1 MNKGSHISAFEDS
14 ASFLFFWGRMFPS
27 NLILKSGFLL
37 WLNINRLQMLAG
49 FHLSDRKKVPST
61 DVSGSHCEDDEPLVQ
76 RLLSS
81 GSGVGKRTLGS
92 MVSSSAFSTP
102 CFNFCLS
109 SLVWSQLIGNLPKR
123 YNNDFFSYVW
133 HISLRS
139 NHFFLLKT

>member
-1 MNKGSHISAFEDS
+1 MKKGSHISAFEDS

-37 WLNINRLQMLAG
+37 WLNINRLRMLAG
-49 FHLSDRKKVPST
+49 FHLSDRKKVPGT
-61 DVSGSHCEDDEPLVQ
+61 DLSGSHCEDDEPLVQ

-92 MVSSSAFSTP
+92 MVSSSALSTP

-109 SLVWSQLIGNLPKR
+109 SLV
-123 YNNDFFSYVW
+123 
-133 HISLRS
+133 
-139 NHFFLLKT
+139 